1 MRAALIAQ
9 RASLEHKPNRSREP
23 ETHTWADLWA
33 DAKDRITGAVHHHSW
48 RRLRPRRRRS
58 RVSGSTHRVQDTFD
72 EAITITTLL
81 RGLVN
86 FYALNP
92 TASSTSGAA
101 ASSAAAS
108 SSKASSGAGL
118 EVLELL
124 CSMEGETWDALV
136 RRVIRAEQREL
147 DALGDARSNA
157 SATAGQPHLVALVN
171 PRDVPCTR
179 SAAAAGTNESIWSLQ
194 GPGPR

>member
-1 MRAALIAQ
+1 VRAALIAQ

-23 ETHTWADLWA
+23 ETHTWAD
-33 DAKDRITGAVHHHSW
+33 AKDRIKGAVHHHNW

-58 RVSGSTHRVQDTFD
+58 RVSTGSTHRVQDTFD

-157 SATAGQPHLVALVN
+157 SATAGRPHLVALVN

-179 SAAAAGTNESIWSLQ
+179 SAAAA
-194 GPGPR
+194 